1 MSQTLAPPPA
11 PARPSRRRRRPWLSE
26 KPETR
31 AIQIGVLGTILI
43 HLILLLL
50 APNIFRLD
58 QVRSLGRPHVTPHPF
73 NIEMS
78 PDSYISAKPPPKPP
92 PPKFVETNP
101 NAPENTPDKT
111 SNFSNRN
118 QQVAQEKP
126 TPHGKSDHPALAGR
140 KDVQSTQI
148 VTGQLSKPQ
157 VSVPVPPKA
166 APPKPAAAAAPK
178 LEQNPL
184 AGFEKQKGESPDGFA
199 SNIAKPADNSK
210 SVDVKT
216 PGLKDAPLIQ
226 NPQAFAPP
234 QIDPKHPQPR
244 RTLDQHVRPAIF
256 SENKFGTQNIG
267 PTAVDARWSN
277 YGVYLQR
284 MIETVQI
291 EWDRTLAA
299 SKIYPNSGSAVS
311 VKFVMNTKGDIARIV
326 SVEPTAGTSDAAT
339 RACISAITNR
349 APYGEWTDD
358 MIAMLGNE
366 QEMTFTFYYQ

>member
-1 MSQTLAPPPA
+1 MTQTLVPPPA
-11 PARPSRRRRRPWLSE
+11 PAAPPRRRRRPWLSD
-26 KPETR
+26 KPDTR
-31 AIQIGVLGTILI
+31 AVQIGVLGTILI

-50 APNIFRLD
+50 APHLFRLD
-58 QVRSLGRPHVTPHPF
+58 QAHTIVRPRTPHPF
-73 NIEMS
+73 NIEIS

-101 NAPENTPDKT
+101 NAAENIPDKT

-118 QQVAQEKP
+118 QQVAQFKP
-126 TPHGKSDHPALAGR
+126 TPHGKSDRPALAGR
-140 KDVQSTQI
+140 KDIQSNQI

-157 VSVPVPPKA
+157 ESVPVPPKPS
-166 APPKPAAAAAPK
+166 PPKPAAKAAPK

-184 AGFEKQKGESPDGFA
+184 AGFEKQQGQSLDGYGA
-199 SNIAKPADNSK
+199 NIAKPSDNSK
-210 SVDVKT
+210 AIPEKMT
-216 PGLKDAPLIQ
+216 GAKDAPVIQ
-226 NPQAFAPP
+226 DPQAFAPP
-234 QIDPKHPQPR
+234 VIDPKHPRPR
-244 RTLDQHVRPAIF
+244 VTLDQHVRPAIF

-291 EWDRTLAA
+291 EWDRVLQA

-326 SVEPTAGTSDAAT
+326 SVEPTTGTSDAAT
-339 RACISAITNR
+339 RACVSAITTR
-349 APYGEWTDD
+349 APYGDWTED
-358 MIAMLGNE
+358 MIAVLGTE